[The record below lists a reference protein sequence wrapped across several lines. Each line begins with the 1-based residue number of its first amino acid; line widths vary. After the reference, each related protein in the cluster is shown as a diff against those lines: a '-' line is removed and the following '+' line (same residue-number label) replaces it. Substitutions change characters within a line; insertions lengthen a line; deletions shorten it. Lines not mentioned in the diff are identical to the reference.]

1 MPPGRDHGVSGVART
16 KTIDVTAR
24 EIRDPGDREG
34 ILDLTAWQ
42 RGYTEEGFWRKL
54 RRQARQAGAEVVE
67 RALQLFYT
75 VRSPATPVWAKLM
88 AVGALGYFIL
98 PLDVIPDFLPGVG
111 FADDL
116 ATLTSALMA
125 VNSFV
130 TDDIRAKAHRKL
142 RQWFP
147 DLD

>member
-1 MPPGRDHGVSGVART
+1 MDRSKP
-16 KTIDVTAR
+16 IDISAR
-24 EIRDPGDREG
+24 EIRDPADRAD
-34 ILDLTAWQ
+34 IQDLTAWQ
-42 RGYTEEGFWRKL
+42 RGYTEEGLWRKL
-54 RRQARQAGAEVVE
+54 RRQARQAGAMVVE
-67 RALQLFYT
+67 RALQLFYAIQD
-75 VRSPATPVWAKLM
+75 PAVPAWAKLM

-98 PLDVIPDFLPGVG
+98 PIDLVPDFLPGVG

-116 ATLTSALMA
+116 ATLTSALLA
-125 VNSFV
+125 INSYI